1 VDDRPASDTPGATP
15 SPISRFDML
24 LKYAPRTHDGFRRF
38 MCDLSDLVA
47 AERAAERRKLTTDL
61 VLYFEAVEQTR
72 RELEEHR

>member
-1 VDDRPASDTPGATP
+1 
-15 SPISRFDML
+15 
-24 LKYAPRTHDGFRRF
+24 